1 MPTTIV
7 QIART
12 VTYVADLEVEIDP
25 VSGQVDPDQ
34 KLQDTCNRLN
44 ANPNEPPL
52 EWRLVGMNHD
62 EFVPPWLH
70 P

>member
-1 MPTTIV
+1 MSTTTV

-12 VTYVADLEVEIDP
+12 VTYAADLEVQVDP
-25 VSGQVDPDQ
+25 RSGQVDPDG
-34 KLQDTCNRLN
+34 LMIEVCNRLN
-44 ANPNEPPL
+44 ADPNDPPL

-62 EFVPPWLH
+62 EFVPPDIH